1 LQLIAQEWRVA
12 NFDDH
17 QGIEL
22 NKDDAR
28 IAADILRREAAVEE
42 ALRDSDAMHRVA
54 EALAR
59 FANIP
64 AIIIPEEE

>member
-42 ALRDSDAMHRVA
+42 ALRDSDAMRCTG
-54 EALAR
+54 
-59 FANIP
+59 
-64 AIIIPEEE
+64 